1 MKKTSKMRWLDFYG
15 WKMTRIHFLTLRL
28 ILTEKIGE
36 FCHNFNANDLD
47 LIGLIIICFKQIF
60 RP

>member
-1 MKKTSKMRWLDFYG
+1 MR

-47 LIGLIIICFKQIF
+47 LIGLIIICFIKF
-60 RP
+60 CHP